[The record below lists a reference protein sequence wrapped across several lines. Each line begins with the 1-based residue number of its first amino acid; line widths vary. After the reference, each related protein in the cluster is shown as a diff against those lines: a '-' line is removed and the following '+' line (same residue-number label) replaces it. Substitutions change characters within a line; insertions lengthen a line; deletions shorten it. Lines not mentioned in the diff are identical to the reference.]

1 MRTRL
6 SALALALSIGSLAGV
21 GSLAAEPLAGVVTNF
36 GGVTVRATPGVLS
49 GGTWEFEIVFDTHS
63 QELRDDVAKSA
74 TLVAGGVA
82 SAPLEW
88 RGDPQGGHHRKGVLR
103 FKAPAAR
110 PAAIEL
116 RLGRTGEP
124 EPRVF
129 RWKVE

>member
-1 MRTRL
+1 MRNRL
-6 SALALALSIGSLAGV
+6 NALALVFFIGSLAGP
-21 GSLAAEPLAGVVTNF
+21 GSPAAAPLASIATIF
-36 GGVTVRATPGVLS
+36 GGVTVRVTPSVLS
-49 GGTWEFEIVFDTHS
+49 GRTWEFEIVFDTHS

-82 SAPLEW
+82 STPLEW

-116 RLGRTGEP
+116 RLARPGEA

-129 RWKVE
+129 RWKLE